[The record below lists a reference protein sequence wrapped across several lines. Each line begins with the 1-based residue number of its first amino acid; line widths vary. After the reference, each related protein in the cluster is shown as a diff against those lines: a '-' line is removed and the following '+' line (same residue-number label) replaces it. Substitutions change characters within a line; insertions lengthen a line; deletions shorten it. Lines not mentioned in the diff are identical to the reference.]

1 MKISEGLRVKS
12 EELSAKGFTPHRESE
27 LRGTG
32 FTLIELIIVIA
43 VIAILVGIALPRLR
57 GMIDEGNTAKSAA
70 ELRALQA
77 AVESYYIH
85 NSKTYP
91 ADGSVTWQSVL
102 TAAATKPKLI
112 GSALV
117 DPFSTAAA
125 QYLYDKSSNGLY
137 YVIWSVGSDNT
148 ADIGSI
154 GTDGVVSGGPDDDIF
169 VSNGTSGTGG
179 F

>member
-1 MKISEGLRVKS
+1 MKRSR
-12 EELSAKGFTPHRESE
+12 
-27 LRGTG
+27 G

-43 VIAILVGIALPRLR
+43 VIAILIGIALPRLR
-57 GMIDEGNTAKSAA
+57 GMIDEGNTAKAGA

-91 ADGSVTWQSVL
+91 ADGSVTWQTAL
-102 TAAATKPKLI
+102 TASTTKPKLI
-112 GSALV
+112 GSALT
-117 DPFSTAAA
+117 DPFSTSSA
-125 QYLYDKSSNGLY
+125 QYSYDKSSNGLY
-137 YVIWSVGSDNT
+137 YVIWSVGPDNT
-148 ADIGSI
+148 ADITAI
-154 GTDGVVSGGPDDDIF
+154 GTDGTISGGPDDDIY

>member
-1 MKISEGLRVKS
+1 MRKMR
-12 EELSAKGFTPHRESE
+12 ARKGFT
-27 LRGTG
+27 LV
-32 FTLIELIIVIA
+32 ELIIVVA

-57 GMIDEGNTAKSAA
+57 GMVDEGNTAKAAA

-91 ADGSVTWQSVL
+91 AGSATWQSAL
-102 TAAATKPKLI
+102 TASTTRPKLI
-112 GSALV
+112 GAALA
-117 DPFSTAAA
+117 DPFNTTAGT
-125 QYLYDKSSNGLY
+125 QYQYGKSSSGLY
-137 YVIWSVGSDNT
+137 YVIWSVGPDNT
-148 ADIGSI
+148 AGVT
-154 GTDGVVSGGPDDDIF
+154 GVTDAGAVSGTAGDDIY

>member
-1 MKISEGLRVKS
+1 MKSSVMPKPERLVIARAR
-12 EELSAKGFTPHRESE
+12 SARSN
-27 LRGTG
+27 LG
-32 FTLIELIIVIA
+32 FTLIELVIVVA

-91 ADGSVTWQSVL
+91 ADGSVTWQTAL
-102 TAAATKPKLI
+102 TASTTRPRLI
-112 GSALV
+112 GSALA
-117 DPFSTAAA
+117 DPFSTTSA
-125 QYLYDKSSNGLY
+125 QYSYDKSTNGLY
-137 YVIWSVGSDNT
+137 YVIWSIGVDNT
-148 ADIGSI
+148 ADITSI
-154 GTDGVVSGGPDDDIF
+154 SDAGAVTGGPDDDIY

>member
-1 MKISEGLRVKS
+1 MTGARRRITAQMPRAAGR
-12 EELSAKGFTPHRESE
+12 
-27 LRGTG
+27 G
-32 FTLIELIIVIA
+32 FTLVELIIVIA

-57 GMIDEGNTAKSAA
+57 GMIDEGNTAKAAA

-91 ADGSVTWQSVL
+91 STGATWQSAL
-102 TAAATKPKLI
+102 TSARPKLI
-112 GSALV
+112 GSALT
-117 DPFSTAAA
+117 DPFSTSSA
-125 QYLYDKSSNGLY
+125 QYQFAKSSNIY
-137 YVIWSVGSDNT
+137 YIIWSVGPDNT
-148 ADIGSI
+148 ADVTGIDSSGNLT
-154 GTDGVVSGGPDDDIF
+154 GTADDDIY

>member
-1 MKISEGLRVKS
+1 MSKGFAR
-12 EELSAKGFTPHRESE
+12 KGFT
-27 LRGTG
+27 LV
-32 FTLIELIIVIA
+32 ELIIVIA

-57 GMIDEGNTAKSAA
+57 GMIDEGNTAKAAA

-91 ADGSVTWQSVL
+91 ADGSSTWQSVL
-102 TAAATKPKLI
+102 THSATKPKLI
-112 GSALV
+112 GSALA
-117 DPFSTAAA
+117 DPFHTTANT
-125 QYLYDKSSNGLY
+125 QYQYDKSSNGLY
-137 YVIWSVGSDNT
+137 YVIWSVGPDNT
-148 ADIGSI
+148 ADITSI
-154 GTDGVVSGGPDDDIF
+154 GTDGTISGGPDDDIY

>member
-1 MKISEGLRVKS
+1 M
-12 EELSAKGFTPHRESE
+12 
-27 LRGTG
+27 RGKRG

-43 VIAILVGIALPRLR
+43 VIAILIGIALPRLR
-57 GMIDEGNTAKSAA
+57 GMIDEGNTAKAAA

-91 ADGSVTWQSVL
+91 ATGSTWQSAL
-102 TAAATKPKLI
+102 TASTTKPKLI
-112 GSALV
+112 GAALN
-117 DPFSTAAA
+117 DPFATSATQYQYGKST
-125 QYLYDKSSNGLY
+125 NGLY
-137 YVIWSVGSDNT
+137 YILWSVGVDNT
-148 ADIGSI
+148 AAITGVSDAGALT
-154 GTDGVVSGGPDDDIF
+154 GTADDDIY

>member
-1 MKISEGLRVKS
+1 MKKMR
-12 EELSAKGFTPHRESE
+12 ARKGFT
-27 LRGTG
+27 LV
-32 FTLIELIIVIA
+32 ELIIVVA

-57 GMIDEGNTAKSAA
+57 GMVDEGNTAKAAA

-91 ADGSVTWQSVL
+91 AAGSTTWQSAL
-102 TAAATKPKLI
+102 TASTTRPKLI
-112 GSALV
+112 GTALA
-117 DPFSTAAA
+117 DPFNTTAGT
-125 QYLYDKSSNGLY
+125 QYRYGKSSNGLY
-137 YVIWSVGSDNT
+137 YVIWSVGPDNT
-148 ADIGSI
+148 ADITAI
-154 GTDGVVSGGPDDDIF
+154 ETDGAITGGPDDDIY

>member
-1 MKISEGLRVKS
+1 MRKKG
-12 EELSAKGFTPHRESE
+12 AGKGFT
-27 LRGTG
+27 LV
-32 FTLIELIIVIA
+32 ELIIVIA

-57 GMIDEGNTAKSAA
+57 GMIDEGNTAKAGA

-91 ADGSVTWQSVL
+91 ADGSATWQTAL
-102 TAAATKPKLI
+102 TASTTKPKLI
-112 GSALV
+112 GSALS
-117 DPFSTAAA
+117 DPFNTTAGT
-125 QYLYDKSSNGLY
+125 QYQYDRSANGLY
-137 YVIWSVGSDNT
+137 YVIWSVGPDNT
-148 ADIGSI
+148 ADIAS
-154 GTDGVVSGGPDDDIF
+154 VSDAGAVASPDDDIY